1 MQSMESQHLGPGP
14 GPWLAPVDQCQPAA
28 LKHDKNMTKQ
38 PCGANHTSRSREFG
52 RLQDVLRAVG
62 SSTLALLY
70 SAYFTSRGIQRTGR
84 ARSSLLDDQAFGCLF
99 QKQVTCSTTSGDFTK
114 AAHTFPILPESC
126 GDRITELSITERS
139 LSRNVESRTRLSRA
153 ARRSRPRSRSRTC
166 TSRRRLDV
174 SELRAHR
181 PL

>member
-70 SAYFTSRGIQRTGR
+70 SAYFTGYS
-84 ARSSLLDDQAFGCLF
+84 
-99 QKQVTCSTTSGDFTK
+99 
-114 AAHTFPILPESC
+114 
-126 GDRITELSITERS
+126 
-139 LSRNVESRTRLSRA
+139 
-153 ARRSRPRSRSRTC
+153 
-166 TSRRRLDV
+166 
-174 SELRAHR
+174 AHR
-181 PL
+181 QGTLQPS